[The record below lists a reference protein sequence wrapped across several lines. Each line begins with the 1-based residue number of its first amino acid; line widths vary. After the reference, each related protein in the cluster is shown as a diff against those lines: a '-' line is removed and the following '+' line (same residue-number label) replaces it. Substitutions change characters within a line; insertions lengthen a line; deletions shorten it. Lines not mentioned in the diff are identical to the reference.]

1 MNLKY
6 SACLWVATKNK
17 IYLICQWCNVTP
29 LTCYLTTDSSLA
41 LKCIHKPNMIVI
53 IYDFFDYNWKWLF
66 FNKIIESERAALQRM
81 TMQHLT
87 HFAENDPKINGPS
100 PGQHSL
106 GIRAW
111 TTGGMDPIIEVIPSK
126 ENLPGTL
133 LDDPSEDELQVMFP
147 GLVIILV

>member
-53 IYDFFDYNWKWLF
+53 IYDLFDYNWKWLF
-66 FNKIIESERAALQRM
+66 FNKIIESVRATLQRM

-87 HFAENDPKINGPS
+87 HFAENDPEINTPY
-100 PGQHSL
+100 
-106 GIRAW
+106 
-111 TTGGMDPIIEVIPSK
+111 SK
-126 ENLPGTL
+126 STYNMHLTSHFLNDTQLERPFIFHIVYHILIGHLPT
-133 LDDPSEDELQVMFP
+133 SES
-147 GLVIILV
+147 